1 MSLANLYL
9 WFELIIPYM
18 AKLSKGNFLVRFRL
32 DNGYDL
38 YGSMLVDLY
47 RRVPFLRAT
56 SFMNGLKRKFMETI
70 FMNLHR

>member
-1 MSLANLYL
+1 M
-9 WFELIIPYM
+9 E
-18 AKLSKGNFLVRFRL
+18 NFLVRFRL
-32 DNGYDL
+32 DNGYGF

-70 FMNLHR
+70 FMILHR